1 MLPAELM
8 RETPNMTDGGMP
20 EAVDRV
26 NVYLREARAEA
37 RLEEFSTETP
47 TAADAAR
54 AVGCDLRNIVKSLV
68 FECDGRIA
76 LAMVP
81 GDRRADAGKVAL
93 AAGARSASI
102 ASPDRV
108 REATGFEPGAVA
120 PFGLSRVDVVLVERT
135 LLGLDRVWVGGGST
149 RHMVG
154 LAPSELVR
162 LSRAAPLDVVAD
174 D

>member
-1 MLPAELM
+1 MLPTCSM
-8 RETPNMTDGGMP
+8 RETPNVTEDLP
-20 EAVDRV
+20 KAVERV
-26 NVYLREARAEA
+26 QTYLQQARAEA
-37 RLEEFSTETP
+37 RLEEFSTGTP
-47 TAADAAR
+47 TAAHAAR

-68 FECDGRIA
+68 FECEGRVV

-81 GDRRADAGKVAL
+81 GDRRADVRKVAA
-93 AAGARSASI
+93 AAGAGSATI

-108 REATGFEPGAVA
+108 RETTDYEPGAVA
-120 PFGLSRVDVVLVERT
+120 PFGLARVDVVLLERT

-154 LAPSELVR
+154 LAPGELVR
-162 LSRAAPLDVVAD
+162 LSRGAPLDIVAD